1 MGQSSVLAEEHL
13 DTAPETGERV
23 VGRSPWQLFWA
34 RFIRDR
40 VAIAGATLI
49 VELVL
54 MALLAPVISKLVHHG
69 PNDLFDNMFNAIGL
83 PAGPNAHFWF
93 GGDKVGRDLFVRTI
107 YAVRTSLIVALVATG
122 ISVAVGIV
130 LGTIAGFFGGFVDTI
145 ISRTVDLVMS
155 LPILLFA
162 IGLAA
167 TCGITATGCLGG
179 HLQWPPGAWGTF
191 GWILAAALVAGGL
204 LWRQRRRGPGP
215 IALVALG
222 VIVAVLHAAILPLP
236 SVAPGLSLVIFVI
249 ALVNWTYI
257 GRIVR
262 GQVLTLRERE
272 FVEAA
277 RALGA
282 SNTRIMFRELLPNL
296 AAPIIVYS
304 TLIIPANILF
314 EAALSFLGVGIPQS
328 TPSLGRML
336 AEASSGQLFTVAW
349 WMMVFPGVFLV
360 LLTLAFNLLGDGLRD
375 ALDPRGRRAG

>member
-1 MGQSSVLAEEHL
+1 MGQSSVLAEDQREA
-13 DTAPETGERV
+13 APEIGAKVT
-23 VGRSPWQLFWA
+23 GRSPWQLFWS
-34 RFIRDR
+34 RFTKDR
-40 VAIAGATLI
+40 VAIAGAVLI
-49 VELVL
+49 IELMVL
-54 MALLAPVISKLVHHG
+54 ALCAPLIAKWVGHG
-69 PNDLFDNMFNAIGL
+69 PNDLYDHMLNEIGL
-83 PAGPNAHFWF
+83 PAGPNHDFWF
-93 GGDKVGRDLFVRTI
+93 GADKVGRDLFVRTM
-107 YAVRTSLIVALVATG
+107 YAVRTSLIVALVATT
-122 ISVAVGIV
+122 ISVFIGIV
-130 LGTIAGFFGGFVDTI
+130 LGTIAGFFGGFADTV

-167 TCGITATGCLGG
+167 TCGITAQGCLGG
-179 HLQWPPGAWGTF
+179 HLQWPSGIMSVI
-191 GWILAAALVAGGL
+191 GWILTVGL
-204 LWRQRRRGPGP
+204 LGWGLWMRMNKRGGAYGVLVLGLLCLIMQFP
-215 IALVALG
+215 I
-222 VIVAVLHAAILPLP
+222 IPLP
-236 SVAPGLSLVIFVI
+236 TIAPGLSLVIFVI

-282 SNTRIMFRELLPNL
+282 TNTRIMFREVLPNL

-349 WMMVFPGVFLV
+349 WMMVFPGIFLV

-375 ALDPRGRRAG
+375 ALDPRGRRGV

>member
-13 DTAPETGERV
+13 ETAPETGEKV
-23 VGRSPWQLFWA
+23 TGRSPWQLFWS
-34 RFIRDR
+34 RFAKDR
-40 VAIAGATLI
+40 VAIGGAVLI
-49 VELVL
+49 IELI
-54 MALLAPVISKLVHHG
+54 LLALCAPLIAKWVGHG
-69 PNDLFDNMFNAIGL
+69 PNDLFDHMLDEIGL
-83 PAGPNAHFWF
+83 PAGPNQDFWF
-93 GGDKVGRDLFVRTI
+93 GADKVGRDLFVRTI
-107 YAVRTSLIVALVATG
+107 YAVRTSLIVALLATS
-122 ISVAVGIV
+122 ISVFIGIV
-130 LGTIAGFFGGFVDTI
+130 LGTIAGFFGGFADTA

-167 TCGITATGCLGG
+167 TCGITAQGCLGG
-179 HLQWPPGAWGTF
+179 HLQWPEGLWSII
-191 GWILAAALVAGGL
+191 GWILAIGVIAWGVF
-204 LWRQRRRGPGP
+204 WRQQQRGGGP
-215 IALVALG
+215 IGLIVLG
-222 VIVAVLHAAILPLP
+222 LIMAVVHFPLIPLP
-236 SVAPGLSLVIFVI
+236 TIQPGLSLVIFVI

-272 FVEAA
+272 FVEAS

-282 SNTRIMFRELLPNL
+282 TNTRIMFRELLPNL

-349 WMMVFPGVFLV
+349 WMMVFPGIFLV

-375 ALDPRGRRAG
+375 ALDPRGRRGG

>member
-1 MGQSSVLAEEHL
+1 MGQSSVLAEEQL
-13 DTAPETGERV
+13 ETAPETGERV
-23 VGRSPWQLFWA
+23 VGRSPWQLFWS
-34 RFIRDR
+34 RLVRDR
-40 VAIAGATLI
+40 VAIGGAVLI
-49 VELVL
+49 LELVV
-54 MALLAPVISKLVHHG
+54 LAICAPLIAKLVGHG
-69 PNDLFDNMFNAIGL
+69 PNDLFDHMLNEIGL
-83 PAGPNAHFWF
+83 PAGPNHDFWF
-93 GGDKVGRDLFVRTI
+93 GADKVGRDLFVRTI
-107 YAVRTSLIVALVATG
+107 YAVRTSLIVALVATT
-122 ISVAVGIV
+122 ISVVIGVV
-130 LGTIAGFFGGFVDTI
+130 LGTVAGFFGGFADTV

-167 TCGITATGCLGG
+167 TCGITAQGCLGG
-179 HLQWPPGAWGTF
+179 HLQWPEGLWSIA
-191 GWILAAALVAGGL
+191 GWITSIFLIGGGL
-204 LWRQRRRGPGP
+204 LMRRERPGAAP
-215 IALVALG
+215 IALIVLGLFFAL
-222 VIVAVLHAAILPLP
+222 IHLPVVP
-236 SVAPGLSLVIFVI
+236 MPTIAPGLSLVIFVI

-272 FVEAA
+272 FIEAS

-282 SNTRIMFRELLPNL
+282 TNTRIMFREILPNL

-349 WMMVFPGVFLV
+349 WMMLFPGMFLV

-375 ALDPRGRRAG
+375 ALDPRGRR

>member
-1 MGQSSVLAEEHL
+1 MGQSSVLAEEKL
-13 DTAPETGERV
+13 ETAPETGEKV
-23 VGRSPWQLFWA
+23 AGRSPWQLFWS
-34 RFIRDR
+34 RFSKDR
-40 VAIAGATLI
+40 VAIAGAVLI
-49 VELVL
+49 IELI
-54 MALLAPVISKLVHHG
+54 LLALCAPLIAKWVGHG
-69 PNDLFDNMFNAIGL
+69 PNDLYDHMLNEIGL
-83 PAGPNAHFWF
+83 PAGPNQDFWF

-107 YAVRTSLIVALVATG
+107 YGVRTSLIVALVATT
-122 ISVAVGIV
+122 ISVVIGIV
-130 LGTIAGFFGGFVDTI
+130 LGTIAGFFGGFADTA

-155 LPILLFA
+155 LPVLLFA

-167 TCGITATGCLGG
+167 TCGITAEGCLGG
-179 HLQWPPGAWGTF
+179 HLQWPSGIGSII
-191 GWILAAALVAGGL
+191 GWILSLGVVTWGLFWRVRGGGG
-204 LWRQRRRGPGP
+204 RA
-215 IALVALG
+215 IALMIFG
-222 VIVAVLHAAILPLP
+222 VILGFLHFPLVPLP
-236 SVAPGLSLVIFVI
+236 TIAPGLSLVIFVI

-282 SNTRIMFRELLPNL
+282 TNLRIMFKDVLPNL

-304 TLIIPANILF
+304 TLIIPSNILF

-336 AEASSGQLFTVAW
+336 AEASAGQLFTVAW
-349 WMMVFPGVFLV
+349 WMMVFPGIFLV

-375 ALDPRGRRAG
+375 ALDPRGRRG

>member
-13 DTAPETGERV
+13 ETAPETGEKV
-23 VGRSPWQLFWA
+23 TGRSPWQLFWS
-34 RFIRDR
+34 RFAKDR
-40 VAIAGATLI
+40 VAIGGAVLI
-49 VELVL
+49 IELVL
-54 MALLAPVISKLVHHG
+54 LALCAPLVAKLVGHG
-69 PNDLFDNMFNAIGL
+69 PNDLFDHMLDEIGL
-83 PAGPNAHFWF
+83 PAGPNQDFWF
-93 GGDKVGRDLFVRTI
+93 GADKVGRDLFVRTI
-107 YAVRTSLIVALVATG
+107 YAVRTSLIVALVATS
-122 ISVAVGIV
+122 ISVIIGIV
-130 LGTIAGFFGGFVDTI
+130 LGTIAGFFGGFADTA

-167 TCGITATGCLGG
+167 TCGITAQGCLGG
-179 HLQWPPGAWGTF
+179 HLQWAPGIGAIV
-191 GWILAAALVAGGL
+191 GWILSIGLIAWGL
-204 LWRQRRRGPGP
+204 LWRQRRPGAGP
-215 IALVALG
+215 IGLIVLG
-222 VIVAVLHAAILPLP
+222 LIFAVMHLPLIP
-236 SVAPGLSLVIFVI
+236 LPTIQPGLSLVIFVI

-282 SNTRIMFRELLPNL
+282 TNSRIMFRELLPNL

-349 WMMVFPGVFLV
+349 WMMVFPGIFLV

-375 ALDPRGRRAG
+375 ALDPRGRRGG

>member
-1 MGQSSVLAEEHL
+1 MV
-13 DTAPETGERV
+13 
-23 VGRSPWQLFWA
+23 
-34 RFIRDR
+34 
-40 VAIAGATLI
+40 
-49 VELVL
+49 
-54 MALLAPVISKLVHHG
+54 LLAFCAPLVAKLVGHG
-69 PNDLFDNMFNAIGL
+69 PNDLFDHMLNEIGL
-83 PAGPNAHFWF
+83 PAGPNHDFWF
-93 GGDKVGRDLFVRTI
+93 GADKVGRDLFVRTI
-107 YAVRTSLIVALVATG
+107 YAVRTSLIVALVATA
-122 ISVAVGIV
+122 ISVVIGIV
-130 LGTIAGFFGGFVDTI
+130 LGTIAGFFGGFADTV

-167 TCGITATGCLGG
+167 TCGITAEGCLGG
-179 HLQWPPGAWGTF
+179 HLQWPEGLWSII
-191 GWILAAALVAGGL
+191 GWITVDHPDRRGL
-204 LWRQRRRGPGP
+204 LMRRATQPGP
-215 IALVALG
+215 IALIVLG
-222 VIVAVLHAAILPLP
+222 LFFAVIHSPVIPLP
-236 SVAPGLSLVIFVI
+236 TIQPGLSLVIFVI

-282 SNTRIMFRELLPNL
+282 TNSRIMFRELLPNL

-304 TLIIPANILF
+304 TLIIPSNILF

-349 WMMVFPGVFLV
+349 WMMVYPGIFLV

-375 ALDPRGRRAG
+375 ALDPRGRRGG

>member
-23 VGRSPWQLFWA
+23 VGRSPWQLFWS

-49 VELVL
+49 VELVVL
-54 MALLAPVISKLVHHG
+54 ALLAPVISKLVHHG
-69 PNDLFDNMFNAIGL
+69 PNDLFDNMFNEIGL

-215 IALVALG
+215 IALIALG

-304 TLIIPANILF
+304 TLIIPSNILF

-349 WMMVFPGVFLV
+349 WMMVYPGVFLV